1 MRDLIDRSINPQRCD
16 DFIVS
21 LSLDPSKNR
30 NNWIGYSKGKKI
42 RIRMHVCQNLLK
54 ATRDLSTRSTS
65 TYVYSRNGLY
75 LETRIGSRMKNTMD
89 GGKSEADDKTEKSRG
104 NGWPSNATFKS
115 QVWKVGERWSCIG
128 CQVATQVL
136 LANLSL
142 SRWGTFFRREL
153 RQCGEGAYV
162 RPSPPTPALSSRS

>member
-30 NNWIGYSKGKKI
+30 NNWIGSVIRRGEKI

-115 QVWKVGERWSCIG
+115 QV
-128 CQVATQVL
+128 
-136 LANLSL
+136 
-142 SRWGTFFRREL
+142 
-153 RQCGEGAYV
+153 
-162 RPSPPTPALSSRS
+162 